1 MNQFNTDQEAETM
14 MRLALGRI
22 MRMGARETQPRDAEE
37 YENCRWII
45 FIDDAADEINIISM
59 KSKHNF
65 AAIATLF
72 CDPVDDETT
81 ANASA
86 IVSAVNNTYGAGIN
100 PDAVPELHRTLKN
113 MCNYFE
119 WLIKDPNFPAYKE
132 AKAAIEKAKL

>member
-1 MNQFNTDQEAETM
+1 MSKDKMTPIPWE
-14 MRLALGRI
+14 
-22 MRMGARETQPRDAEE
+22 
-37 YENCRWII
+37 
-45 FIDDAADEINIISM
+45 IDDAADEINIISM

-100 PDAVPELHRTLKN
+100 PEAIPELVVALNKVLNWELPETGKFWN
-113 MCNYFE
+113 ADETQPMSYQAAYGSEGAKEYFQK
-119 WLIKDPNFPAYKE
+119 IV
-132 AKAAIEKAKL
+132 KAAIEKAKL